1 MPLKLLLLHNINCL
15 GSFVRSS
22 LLCTLKGITSAHSR
36 PSPSLFHHQPSLFS
50 LCLSVRLS
58 LSLYIYVFIYIQVY
72 VYHVM
77 SINDHI
83 GVLRGEERKR
93 KVLKEL
99 TFWWAVFKECE
110 ENLLCF
116 FPFSR
121 LLLSTTTELLYIGKV
136 HPLIQQ
142 S

>member
-22 LLCTLKGITSAHSR
+22 LLCTLKGINL
-36 PSPSLFHHQPSLFS
+36 SPLAAISISIPPPTFSVFS
-50 LCLSVRLS
+50 LSVYLS

-99 TFWWAVFKECE
+99 TFWWAVFKGCE

>member
-50 LCLSVRLS
+50 LCLSVCLS

-83 GVLRGEERKR
+83 LYWEEKRGKERCWKSWPFDGQYLRGVRKICCVSFHFHVCYWVQLR
-93 KVLKEL
+93 
-99 TFWWAVFKECE
+99 
-110 ENLLCF
+110 NY
-116 FPFSR
+116 
-121 LLLSTTTELLYIGKV
+121 ST
-136 HPLIQQ
+136 
-142 S
+142 